1 MSRPRVCVI
10 ADAVDEPYAG
20 VSTYAK
26 ELIRRLPSVAPDID
40 FTFLHIHENPFF
52 EGLEQI
58 LIPLNRSNPLDVLAR
73 KCFRIPAAI
82 RRGRFDLVHDLF
94 HFPPFA
100 FQRIP
105 CAKVVTLHDL
115 TALLFPQWHT
125 RTSVL
130 MHRLFLPRVIAR
142 ADCVIANSHATARD
156 IELHYPDKACSVRIV
171 LLASKTFVKSSEKI
185 TLSSP
190 PLLLHVGTLE
200 PRKNLTTLVEAFNRI
215 RDRGHDARLAL
226 VGKRGWGFGPLLEA
240 VETSPHKADIHL
252 HERVDDSRLATCF
265 KEAAVFI
272 YPSLYEGF
280 GLPVLEAMGQGCPV
294 VTSNRSSLP
303 EIAGD
308 AALLVDPQDP
318 ELLADAIEQ
327 VLTNPTR
334 REEMIRKG
342 REQAGRFSWEK
353 NARETLEIYRE
364 LLNQGTNA

>member
-1 MSRPRVCVI
+1 M
-10 ADAVDEPYAG
+10 
-20 VSTYAK
+20 
-26 ELIRRLPSVAPDID
+26 
-40 FTFLHIHENPFF
+40 
-52 EGLEQI
+52 
-58 LIPLNRSNPLDVLAR
+58 
-73 KCFRIPAAI
+73 
-82 RRGRFDLVHDLF
+82 
-94 HFPPFA
+94 
-100 FQRIP
+100 
-105 CAKVVTLHDL
+105 
-115 TALLFPQWHT
+115 
-125 RTSVL
+125 
-130 MHRLFLPRVIAR
+130 
-142 ADCVIANSHATARD
+142 
-156 IELHYPDKACSVRIV
+156 
-171 LLASKTFVKSSEKI
+171 
-185 TLSSP
+185 
-190 PLLLHVGTLE
+190 
-200 PRKNLTTLVEAFNRI
+200 
-215 RDRGHDARLAL
+215 
-226 VGKRGWGFGPLLEA
+226 
-240 VETSPHKADIHL
+240 
-252 HERVDDSRLATCF
+252 DDSRLATCF